1 MSDVNAEGA
10 DGTESNGSAETK
22 GADEGQ
28 GDRDRRGAPEKKTAR
43 RKPVWVCIP
52 TDWEEIA
59 DVDEETGDLISRR
72 EPTKYSITRCEPKKK
87 AVLALLALNNI
98 DITNIG
104 TVIMFRA
111 DPLDFGVS
119 NQLDIRW

>member
-1 MSDVNAEGA
+1 MNDVNAEGA

-22 GADEGQ
+22 GADEAKETETAEE
-28 GDRDRRGAPEKKTAR
+28 APEKKTAR
-43 RKPVWVCIP
+43 RKPIWVCIP